1 MKLILE
7 ARKSSEEQSLRK
19 KWQKIK
25 EEPLDITLAKKA
37 KNGDSDAFTEL
48 YKIHK
53 IYLYKIAYSYVKDEN
68 KALDIMQECAY
79 KGFFYIHKL
88 KNPNIFKTWI
98 TRVLINVAIDYLKK
112 ESKIIYLDNDSSIA
126 CDEKDI
132 SLEEKMD
139 LYNAIDTLKD
149 KYKTVIILR
158 YFNNMSID
166 DIAKTMEIPSNTVKS
181 HLRRAKES
189 LSKILKE
196 DYLYE

>member
-1 MKLILE
+1 MEKII
-7 ARKSSEEQSLRK
+7 SLP
-19 KWQKIK
+19 WQTIK
-25 EEPLDITLAKKA
+25 EEPLEVTLAKRA

-48 YKIHK
+48 YKMHK

-79 KGFFYIHKL
+79 KGFLNVHKL
-88 KNPNIFKTWI
+88 KNINIFKTWI

-112 ESKIIYLDNDSSIA
+112 DSKIIYLDNDSSIA
-126 CDEKDI
+126 CNEEDI
-132 SLEEKMD
+132 SLDEKMD

-149 KYKTVIILR
+149 KYKTVIVLR

-166 DIAKTMEIPSNTVKS
+166 EIARTMEIPSNTVKS

>member
-1 MKLILE
+1 MEKII
-7 ARKSSEEQSLRK
+7 SLP
-19 KWQKIK
+19 WQKIK

-196 DYLYE
+196 DYMHASEI

>member
-1 MKLILE
+1 MEKMI
-7 ARKSSEEQSLRK
+7 SLPWQTVK
-19 KWQKIK
+19 K
-25 EEPLDITLAKKA
+25 EPLDITLAKKA

-48 YKIHK
+48 YKMHK

-79 KGFFYIHKL
+79 KGFLNVHKL
-88 KNPNIFKTWI
+88 KKTNIFKTWI
-98 TRVLINVAIDYLKK
+98 TRILINVAIDYLKK
-112 ESKIIYLDNDSSIA
+112 DSKIIYLDNDSSVS
-126 CDEKDI
+126 CNEEDV

-149 KYKTVIILR
+149 KHKTVIILK

-166 DIAKTMEIPSNTVKS
+166 DIARTMEIPSNTVKS

>member
-1 MKLILE
+1 
-7 ARKSSEEQSLRK
+7 
-19 KWQKIK
+19 
-25 EEPLDITLAKKA
+25 
-37 KNGDSDAFTEL
+37 
-48 YKIHK
+48 
-53 IYLYKIAYSYVKDEN
+53 
-68 KALDIMQECAY
+68 
-79 KGFFYIHKL
+79 
-88 KNPNIFKTWI
+88 
-98 TRVLINVAIDYLKK
+98 
-112 ESKIIYLDNDSSIA
+112 
-126 CDEKDI
+126 
-132 SLEEKMD
+132 MD

>member
-1 MKLILE
+1 MEKII
-7 ARKSSEEQSLRK
+7 SLP
-19 KWQKIK
+19 WQKIK

-149 KYKTVIILR
+149 KYQTVIILR

>member
-1 MKLILE
+1 MRRGIREKII
-7 ARKSSEEQSLRK
+7 SLP
-19 KWQKIK
+19 WQKIK

-98 TRVLINVAIDYLKK
+98 TRVLINVAIDYL
-112 ESKIIYLDNDSSIA
+112 
-126 CDEKDI
+126 
-132 SLEEKMD
+132 
-139 LYNAIDTLKD
+139 
-149 KYKTVIILR
+149 
-158 YFNNMSID
+158 
-166 DIAKTMEIPSNTVKS
+166 
-181 HLRRAKES
+181 
-189 LSKILKE
+189 
-196 DYLYE
+196 

>member
-1 MKLILE
+1 MLFRSGIMEKII
-7 ARKSSEEQSLRK
+7 SLP
-19 KWQKIK
+19 WQKIK